1 MYYIEREVHMNNI
14 KIPYFVAIEI
24 QEAKQSVT
32 STVDVLKNVYNV
44 SQDNEEVKSW
54 LKIEGNSVKLFIAV
68 EEDYDVEYMDIF
80 GAIEQLKSGYI
91 CCCIQEGTHTY
102 FRFISERGIYEY
114 WHKEKNTHVD
124 EWKEIDTNSLE
135 NLKTGWYVVP
145 NQCAERIFK
154 NQK

>member
-1 MYYIEREVHMNNI
+1 MNKI

-24 QEAKQSVT
+24 QEAKQHVS
-32 STVDVLKNVYNV
+32 STVEVLKRVYNS
-44 SQDNEEVKSW
+44 SQDNEELKSW
-54 LKIEGNSVKLFIAV
+54 LRIEGNSVQLFIAV

-80 GAIEQLKSGYI
+80 GAIEKLEAGYI

-114 WHKEKNTHVD
+114 WNKERDKYVGN
-124 EWKEIDTNSLE
+124 WKEIDSNSLE

-145 NQCAERIFK
+145 KQCAEKMFK
-154 NQK
+154 SETF